1 MDNEIVTIKYDDG
14 TKIIFKFLFKKS
26 FSWKM
31 LNDSRNIFLDWVS
44 PPPPPLPNCCQ
55 QHCIFTLW
63 KNVEPWK

>member
-31 LNDSRNIFLDWVS
+31 LNDSRNIVYLLYEKMWS
-44 PPPPPLPNCCQ
+44 LEN
-55 QHCIFTLW
+55 
-63 KNVEPWK
+63 K